1 MFPGCSPDLVRT
13 YRVPVTTH
21 TPSAAPRQP
30 RAVEFADV
38 CRSFGSVQALDQAT
52 WGAAAGEVTCVLGPN
67 GAGKSTSMEIAVG
80 LQRPDAGTARVLG
93 SDPWRSSAQHRA
105 RVGMMLQDGGLPQ
118 SAKPV
123 AVIRHLASF
132 YDAPWPVEDL
142 CALLGISDFAGTAV
156 RRLSGGQRK
165 RLALAAALVGIPDV
179 VFLDEPTA
187 GLDPQAARVTHE
199 IVRDVA
205 ARGAAVVLS
214 THTFT
219 EAERLADHVVI
230 MARGNVVSQGSVEE
244 ICAGAS
250 LEDRY
255 FALTD
260 GDAHA

>member
-1 MFPGCSPDLVRT
+1 
-13 YRVPVTTH
+13 VTTPAPA
-21 TPSAAPRQP
+21 TPPRHP
-30 RAVEFADV
+30 RAVEFDRV
-38 CRSFGSVQALDQAT
+38 CRRFGSVKALDAAT
-52 WGAAAGEVTCVLGPN
+52 WGAAAGQVTCVLGPN

-80 LQRPDAGTARVLG
+80 LQRPDSGSVRVLG
-93 SDPWRSSAQHRA
+93 VDPWQSPSDHRA

-118 SAKPV
+118 SARPV
-123 AVIRHLASF
+123 SLIRHLSRF
-132 YDAPWPVEDL
+132 YADPWPVDEL
-142 CALLGISDFAGTAV
+142 CALLGIDEFAGTAV

-165 RLALAAALVGIPDV
+165 RLALAVALVGIPDV

-187 GLDPQAARVTHE
+187 GLDPQAARVAHE
-199 IVRDVA
+199 IVRGVA
-205 ARGAAVVLS
+205 ARGAAIVLS

-230 MARGNVVSQGSVEE
+230 VARGQVVAQGSVAD

-260 GDAHA
+260 GDADA

>member
-1 MFPGCSPDLVRT
+1 MSIP
-13 YRVPVTTH
+13 
-21 TPSAAPRQP
+21 TPSSRPHAL
-30 RAVEFADV
+30 RAVEFDQV
-38 CRSFGSVQALDQAT
+38 CRTFGSVTALADAT

-80 LQRPDAGTARVLG
+80 LQRPDTGSVRVLEA
-93 SDPWRSSAQHRA
+93 DPWRSSAQHRA

-123 AVIRHLASF
+123 ALIRHLSRF
-132 YDAPWPVEDL
+132 YADPWPVDEL
-142 CALLGISDFAGTAV
+142 CSVLGIKDFAGTAV

-199 IVRDVA
+199 IVREVA
-205 ARGAAVVLS
+205 ARGATVVLS

-219 EAERLADHVVI
+219 EAERLADRVVI
-230 MARGNVVSQGSVEE
+230 MAQGHVAADGTVEA

>member
-1 MFPGCSPDLVRT
+1 MPVSIPTSP
-13 YRVPVTTH
+13 VP
-21 TPSAAPRQP
+21 PRPP
-30 RAVEFADV
+30 RAVDFDAV
-38 CRSFGSVQALDQAT
+38 GRTFGAVKALDGAT

-80 LQRPDAGTARVLG
+80 LQRPDAGTVRVLG
-93 SDPWRSSAQHRA
+93 VDPWRSTPSHRA

-118 SAKPV
+118 SARPV
-123 AVIRHLASF
+123 ALIRHLSHF
-132 YDAPWPVEDL
+132 YADPWPPDDL
-142 CALLGISDFAGTAV
+142 CAVLGINDFAGTAV

-199 IVRDVA
+199 IVRGVA

-230 MARGNVVSQGSVEE
+230 VAHGQVVAQGSVEA

>member
-1 MFPGCSPDLVRT
+1 
-13 YRVPVTTH
+13 
-21 TPSAAPRQP
+21 
-30 RAVEFADV
+30 VEFTEV
-38 CRSFGSVQALDQAT
+38 CRTFGPVKALQRAT
-52 WGAAAGEVTCVLGPN
+52 WGAATGEVTCVLGPN

-80 LQRPDAGTARVLG
+80 LQRPDSGAVRVLG
-93 SDPWRSSAQHRA
+93 ADPWRSSAEHRS
-105 RVGMMLQDGGLPQ
+105 RVAMMLQDGGLPQ

-123 AVIRHLASF
+123 ALIRHLSRF
-132 YDAPWPVEDL
+132 YAHPWPVEDL
-142 CALLGISDFAGTAV
+142 CSLLGIDGFASTAV

-199 IVRDVA
+199 IVRGVA
-205 ARGAAVVLS
+205 ARGTAVVLS
-214 THTFT
+214 THTFS

-230 MARGNVVSQGSVEE
+230 VARGQVVAQGTVEDV
-244 ICAGAS
+244 CSGGS